1 METEKIDSIEHEAVV
16 TGIDPGTG
24 NVQVRVLRQGECGS
38 CPAARLCG
46 ASDPKGDTMTIRDPR
61 PDRFSIGEKVILT
74 GREALHRKAIMLATV
89 FPCLIL
95 ILSMVVIFILTA
107 DQTLS
112 VVVGLSLTVLFY
124 IILYLM
130 RNRIAHEFTFTIT
143 KHQNSKK

>member
-1 METEKIDSIEHEAVV
+1 
-16 TGIDPGTG
+16 
-24 NVQVRVLRQGECGS
+24 
-38 CPAARLCG
+38 
-46 ASDPKGDTMTIRDPR
+46 MTIRAPR
-61 PDRFSIGEKVILT
+61 PARFSIGEKDIIS